1 MTEPTSEDREFRFEL
16 VRSTWDRGFDA
27 FVDLL
32 LWGVGTWV
40 GVIALLQFLLLPAWT
55 PPQRADVGTVVA
67 LIVAPLMI
75 ARRWFLQFNAI
86 RGDAMQ
92 IELTRTAGTIHVPVT
107 AVVALVAQPG
117 VNWDRVRGGDESE
130 TLVTWKKLILFTEPG
145 RHILLFEPALCRQ
158 LYGVLRYACP
168 SAWGLPYPGDLEP
181 PDREE
186 SPTDPASRI
195 RGLRRIERYY
205 RLQTAK
211 NAILGLSLALGSAA
225 TLITIIVKMCL
236 GEMNHPEVNV
246 FVALV
251 VLIGAGGWFLKD
263 LPRDLRVLS
272 QLRRE
277 AANTRF

>member
-1 MTEPTSEDREFRFEL
+1 MSEDREFRFEL
-16 VRSTWDRGFDA
+16 VRTTWDRGFDA

-32 LWGVGTWV
+32 VWGLGTWM
-40 GVIALLQFLLLPAWT
+40 GVIGLLRFVLLPAWT
-55 PPQRADVGTVVA
+55 PPQRADVGTVIA

-75 ARRWFLQFNAI
+75 ARRWLFQFNAI
-86 RGDAMQ
+86 RGNATQ
-92 IELTRTAGTIHVPVT
+92 IELARTAGTIHVPVT

-130 TLVTWKKLILFTEPG
+130 TLVTWKKLIIFTEPD
-145 RHILLFEPALCRQ
+145 RHILVFEPALCRQ

-186 SPTDPASRI
+186 SPTDPATRI

-205 RLQTAK
+205 RVQTAK
-211 NAILGLSLALGSAA
+211 NAVVGFGLALGSAA
-225 TLITIIVKMCL
+225 TLITIIVKLFL
-236 GEMNHPEVNV
+236 GEMDRPEVNV

-251 VLIGAGGWFLKD
+251 LLIGAGVWFLKD
-263 LPRDLRVLS
+263 LPRDLRVLG

-277 AANTRF
+277 TANTQF